1 MPGFILNLWDRLPF
15 AARLLV
21 TASLALVIA
30 SLAMLYVSGRNEA
43 LEAGED
49 LRAQLEGELATL
61 PAALSELV
69 VIGDYSSLQQTLES
83 YARRPNV
90 SSVEFRDVSGIVLAA
105 HTRPPE
111 VHAPNWFSGWIGLT
125 AYSGKRDA
133 VVGGRSYGTL
143 SLTITPEIQI
153 NRAWGHLSRHLL
165 ILLLAISLDFLGIWL
180 VLRMGLKP
188 LRALDAGGQALGA
201 GDLSVRIP
209 LQGSPE
215 LRRSISA
222 FNRMADEIGETLESL
237 RTFSRA
243 VEYSANSVVITD
255 IRGNIEYV
263 NPKFSQVTGYTPEE
277 AIGQNSRLLKS
288 GKTSEEEYRQLW
300 ETITGGGEW
309 RGEFHNKR
317 KDGSLYWESASISA
331 IRNDRGEISHFVAVK
346 EDITAR
352 KEAEA
357 NLQQL
362 NETLEQRVK
371 EEVEKNRE
379 KDHLLMRQSRL
390 AAMGEMIGNI
400 AHQWRQPL
408 NGLTLLL
415 VNLRDARAYN
425 ELSQAYLED
434 TVHKAEQLIH
444 AMSATIDDFRN
455 FFQPNREKLPFT
467 LEQAVRD
474 AITMVEASFREHAI
488 EIVVSVADKGRT
500 LGFRN
505 EYAQAVTNMLG
516 NAKDAILAGGVKNG
530 RVEISIS
537 CRNDQGYVIIRD
549 NGGGVPQEIMGKI
562 FDPYFT
568 TREKGT
574 GVGLYM
580 SKMIIENNMDGSIE
594 VRNAG
599 EGAEFVIMTP
609 CGNAMRAKERT

>member
-1 MPGFILNLWDRLPF
+1 MPGFLHNLWDRLPF

-30 SLAMLYVSGRNEA
+30 SLVMLYVSGRDEA

-49 LRAQLEGELATL
+49 LRAQLDGELATL

-69 VIGDYSSLQQTLES
+69 VIGDYASLQQTLES
-83 YARRPNV
+83 YTRRPNV
-90 SSVEFRDVSGIVLAA
+90 SGIEYRDDSGIVLAA
-105 HTRPPE
+105 RTKPPK
-111 VHAPNWFSGWIGLT
+111 VYAPGWFARWIGLSPL
-125 AYSGKRDA
+125 SGKSDA
-133 VVGGRSYGTL
+133 VVGGRRYGTL
-143 SLTITPEIQI
+143 SVTLTPEIVI
-153 NRAWGHLSRHLL
+153 NRAWTHLSRHLL
-165 ILLLAISLDFLGIWL
+165 VLLLAISLDFLGIWL

-222 FNRMADEIGETLESL
+222 FNHMADEIGKTLESL
-237 RTFSRA
+237 RNFSRA
-243 VEYSANSVVITD
+243 VEHSANSVVITD
-255 IRGNIEYV
+255 VQGNIEYV
-263 NPKFSQVTGYTPEE
+263 NPQFCLATGYTREE
-277 AIGQNSRLLKS
+277 AIGQNPRLLKS
-288 GKTSEEEYRQLW
+288 GATGPEEYRLLW
-300 ETITGGGEW
+300 ETITGGSEW

-317 KDGSLYWESASISA
+317 KDGTLYWESASISP
-331 IRNDRGEISHFVAVK
+331 IRNDKGEISHFVAVK
-346 EDITAR
+346 EDITSR

-357 NLQQL
+357 RLQQL
-362 NETLEQRVK
+362 NETLEQRVR
-371 EEVEKNRE
+371 EEVAKNRE
-379 KDHLLMRQSRL
+379 KDHLLMHQARL

-408 NGLTLLL
+408 NGLALLL
-415 VNLRDARAYN
+415 VNLRDAKTYN
-425 ELSQAYLED
+425 ELSQAYLD
-434 TVHKAEQLIH
+434 DMVNKAEQLIH
-444 AMSATIDDFRN
+444 TMSNTIDDFRN
-455 FFQPNREKLPFT
+455 FFSPHREKLPFT

-474 AITMVEASFREHAI
+474 ALTLVEATLRAHSI
-488 EIVVSVADKGRT
+488 EIVLNVADHAEV

-505 EYAQAVTNMLG
+505 EYAQVVTNMLG
-516 NAKDAILAGGVKNG
+516 NAKDAILARNVKNG
-530 RVEISIS
+530 RVEISIE
-537 CRNDQGYVIIRD
+537 CRDGRACVIIRD
-549 NGGGVPQEIMGKI
+549 NGGGVPREIMGKI

-594 VRNAG
+594 VRNSG
-599 EGAEFVIMTP
+599 DGAEFVIITP
-609 CGNAMRAKERT
+609 SLGASRMKERA